1 MHLAAAYL
9 SLACRLE
16 PGPALQLHHW
26 RWGCSS
32 IEAAGR
38 RPARGVASGALI
50 REYLPRRFCL
60 EGSMLLVMKDA
71 ARARRRHSATR
82 GGPRAITHSTLHNPK
97 KGASPSA
104 ARPRPPRR
112 AGRRAFERGYT
123 ILNAPRSS
131 RKLAQEHGLPAKR
144 TRGSIR
150 RRVRPTHVRDAL
162 AAEAVVAL
170 GPHAV
175 AVRLEAD
182 RALGLR
188 LLPLGARRSEW

>member
-1 MHLAAAYL
+1 MHLAAAYP

-26 RWGCSS
+26 RWAARS
-32 IEAAGR
+32 AAGR
-38 RPARGVASGALI
+38 RPARGVGERCVDPGVFAEAVL
-50 REYLPRRFCL
+50 LRRKYA
-60 EGSMLLVMKDA
+60 VMKDA
-71 ARARRRHSATR
+71 ARARLGEHTLNLTQPEKRPPSRP
-82 GGPRAITHSTLHNPK
+82 PRAA
-97 KGASPSA
+97 ASPSA

-150 RRVRPTHVRDAL
+150 RRVRPTHFRDAL

-170 GPHAV
+170 GPHAFL
-175 AVRLEAD
+175 VRFEAD
-182 RALGLR
+182 RALDVR
-188 LLPLGARRSEW
+188 LLPLGARRPEW